1 MESYESILG
10 SEWSALNAMHSTEE
24 SDFMAQLLNYCSIP
38 NDLHNSGSQNTDVHH
53 FPGGTNFYHLTSDH
67 DSYYAG
73 NFDHILATYD
83 DFILCNEEVTEENKS
98 CVQLEQED
106 QVPESESNKDAVF
119 RNPLQKSKKRTTN
132 SGDVSID
139 SRS

>member
-1 MESYESILG
+1 MESYESILE

-38 NDLHNSGSQNTDVHH
+38 NDLHSGSQNTDVHH

-67 DSYYAG
+67 NSYYAG
-73 NFDHILATYD
+73 NFDHMLATYD
-83 DFILCNEEVTEENKS
+83 VHENMIL
-98 CVQLEQED
+98 QLEQED
-106 QVPESESNKDAVF
+106 QVLDSESNKDAVF

-132 SGDVSID
+132 SREVSID